1 MKILVV
7 AATEFETKGLKEQL
21 TEEEICSIDFLIT
34 GVGMINTCFELSK
47 VLLQKKYE
55 YVVNIGIAGSFE
67 RDIEIG
73 ETVWVKRELFSEMG
87 AEDGDQF
94 LSLIQLGLQTHDEF
108 PFEWGELKAKQL
120 KELTTLA
127 SLKQVRAI
135 TVNKVHGNE
144 ESIMKTKMQFSP
156 QIESMEGAAVFYVC
170 LKTNTNCIQI
180 RTISNYVERRNREA
194 WNMPLALINLHSTST
209 KLVRELLN
217 T

>member
-1 MKILVV
+1 MNILIV
-7 AATEFETKGLKEQL
+7 AATEFEAKGVKEQL
-21 TEEEICSIDFLIT
+21 NEAELQLVDFLIT
-34 GVGMINTCFELSK
+34 GVGMINTCFELTIA
-47 VLLQKKYE
+47 VLQTKYD

-87 AEDGDQF
+87 AEDGDDF

-120 KELTTLA
+120 KELNTLA

-170 LKTNTNCIQI
+170 LKANIDCIQI
-180 RTISNYVERRNREA
+180 RTISNYVERRNKNN
-194 WNMPLALINLHSTST
+194 WNIPLALNNLQNSTVNLL
-209 KLVRELLN
+209 KELLN

>member
-1 MKILVV
+1 
-7 AATEFETKGLKEQL
+7 
-21 TEEEICSIDFLIT
+21 
-34 GVGMINTCFELSK
+34 
-47 VLLQKKYE
+47 
-55 YVVNIGIAGSFE
+55 
-67 RDIEIG
+67 
-73 ETVWVKRELFSEMG
+73 MG

-94 LSLIQLGLQTHDEF
+94 LSLIQLGLQAHDEF